1 MNFIPNP
8 LHPALVHFPIALIL
22 LGTVVAI
29 TTVFIRRWHLP
40 WLTAGLLGLGAM
52 GAVAA
57 AWSGE
62 EAADAAVM
70 DLSPQGEQIIEKHE
84 EWGKRTRNIAL
95 IAAAAAVTS
104 VALGKFP
111 RASRI
116 TAGLAALAAIGASFC
131 VAEAGHYG
139 GKLVYQY
146 GAGMQPDAEK
156 PDGALS
162 PDHKPND

>member
-29 TTVFIRRWHLP
+29 ATVFIRHWHLP

-57 AWSGE
+57 TWSGE
-62 EAADAAVM
+62 EAADAVM
-70 DLSPQGEQIIEKHE
+70 GLSPQGKQVLEEHE
-84 EWGKRTRNIAL
+84 EWGERARNMAL

-111 RASRI
+111 MGSRSA
-116 TAGLAALAAIGASFC
+116 AGLAALAAIGASFC

-139 GKLVYQY
+139 GKLVYQH
-146 GAGMQPDAEK
+146 GAGMQLDAGK
-156 PDGALS
+156 PGDAPL
-162 PDHKPND
+162 PDHKSND